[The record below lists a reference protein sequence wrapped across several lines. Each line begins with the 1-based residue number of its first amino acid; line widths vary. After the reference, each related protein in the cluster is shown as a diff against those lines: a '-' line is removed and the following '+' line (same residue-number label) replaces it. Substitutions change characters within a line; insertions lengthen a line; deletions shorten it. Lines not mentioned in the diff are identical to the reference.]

1 MMLIQDA
8 TNKMNQSETLVFA
21 LPITQSIYNY
31 FANLARDKDCSE
43 AGMLWLEIKTYKGT
57 IIVLLPNDDQDDDEA
72 EAVAARFRLV
82 HNRRERIYVVRGT
95 PVPWTRRQM
104 DSAALG
110 SDPRLMVE
118 VDTPEE

>member
-31 FANLARDKDCSE
+31 FANLARDKDLSE

-57 IIVLLPNDDQDDDEA
+57 IIVLLPSDDQDDDEA